1 MDLAKQAKIVD
12 SIHDTLHDFV
22 GQRLKVR
29 ANMGRSKIVES
40 EGVLMQVHPQ
50 LFILEVDRKRGRTSR
65 QSYQYVDVLTGMV
78 ELSQNGEP
86 LFEPFVPESADGAP
100 AADLMDEQEEEKVLS
115 YRLRAGSG
123 KPTGVASA
131 APVFAFPAL
140 FLLSCSEVS
149 V

>member
-12 SIHDTLHDFV
+12 GIHDTLNDFV

-40 EGVLMQVHPQ
+40 EGVLTQVHPQ
-50 LFILEVDRKRGRTSR
+50 LFIMEVDRKRGRTAR

-86 LFEPFVPESADGAP
+86 LFAPFVDESMELVDYPLEEQAGTCRRSRRRSPDG
-100 AADLMDEQEEEKVLS
+100 S
-115 YRLRAGSG
+115 LRGRKKLRG
-123 KPTGVASA
+123 LTIV
-131 APVFAFPAL
+131 V
-140 FLLSCSEVS
+140 
-149 V
+149 

>member
-65 QSYQYVDVLTGMV
+65 QSYQYVDVLTGTV
-78 ELSQNGEP
+78 ELYDMNTGERP
-86 LFEPFVPESADGAP
+86 SRPTVRPPRILWTSRKRRRSCPN
-100 AADLMDEQEEEKVLS
+100 
-115 YRLRAGSG
+115 GSG
-123 KPTGVASA
+123 LV
-131 APVFAFPAL
+131 PANRR
-140 FLLSCSEVS
+140 VS
-149 V
+149 QARHPFCVSGLVSSVVQRGQRIE

>member
-12 SIHDTLHDFV
+12 SIHDTLNDFV

-50 LFILEVDRKRGRTSR
+50 LFILEVDRKRGRTAR

-86 LFEPFVPESADGAP
+86 LFEPFIEEPP
-100 AADLMDEQEEEKVLS
+100 AEEEQIAEAEEDKEEETILS
-115 YRLRAGSG
+115 
-123 KPTGVASA
+123 
-131 APVFAFPAL
+131 
-140 FLLSCSEVS
+140 
-149 V
+149 

>member
-100 AADLMDEQEEEKVLS
+100 AAGS
-115 YRLRAGSG
+115 YGRAGRG
-123 KPTGVASA
+123 EG
-131 APVFAFPAL
+131 PVLTAQGWFRQTDGCRKRGTRFAFPAL

>member
-78 ELSQNGEP
+78 ELSQNGERCSSP
-86 LFEPFVPESADGAP
+86 SCPSRPTVRPPRILWTSRKRRRSCPN
-100 AADLMDEQEEEKVLS
+100 
-115 YRLRAGSG
+115 GSG
-123 KPTGVASA
+123 WFRQTDGCRKRGTR
-131 APVFAFPAL
+131 FAFPAL

>member
-50 LFILEVDRKRGRTSR
+50 LFILEVDRKRGRTAR

-78 ELSQNGEP
+78 ELSRRAAVRALRSGEP
-86 LFEPFVPESADGAP
+86 
-100 AADLMDEQEEEKVLS
+100 
-115 YRLRAGSG
+115 AGRHPCG
-123 KPTGVASA
+123 
-131 APVFAFPAL
+131 
-140 FLLSCSEVS
+140 CR
-149 V
+149 

>member
-50 LFILEVDRKRGRTSR
+50 LFIMEVDRKRVGRGNNIKTSGKHAVEVNLYR
-65 QSYQYVDVLTGMV
+65 EITATVNVLVGVTEEEPAAEAAEAEADEAV
-78 ELSQNGEP
+78 EEVA
-86 LFEPFVPESADGAP
+86 EESA
-100 AADLMDEQEEEKVLS
+100 E
-115 YRLRAGSG
+115 
-123 KPTGVASA
+123 
-131 APVFAFPAL
+131 
-140 FLLSCSEVS
+140 
-149 V
+149 

>member
-12 SIHDTLHDFV
+12 GIHDTLNDFV

-40 EGVLMQVHPQ
+40 EGVLTQVHPQ
-50 LFILEVDRKRGRTSR
+50 LFILEVDRKRGRTAR

-86 LFEPFVPESADGAP
+86 LFAPFVDESMELVDYP
-100 AADLMDEQEEEKVLS
+100 LEERV
-115 YRLRAGSG
+115 
-123 KPTGVASA
+123 
-131 APVFAFPAL
+131 
-140 FLLSCSEVS
+140 VS
-149 V
+149 

>member
-50 LFILEVDRKRGRTSR
+50 LFIMEVDRKRGRTAR

-86 LFEPFVPESADGAP
+86 IFNEPFVPETDELGEDVP
-100 AADLMDEQEEEKVLS
+100 ASPSEEKVLS
-115 YRLRAGSG
+115 
-123 KPTGVASA
+123 
-131 APVFAFPAL
+131 
-140 FLLSCSEVS
+140 
-149 V
+149 